1 MKKQLHLKIPEPCHE
16 DWNTMTP
23 VEKGRF
29 CDSCQKQVVDFT
41 GMSDEQVFAFFRKPA
56 TGSVCG
62 RFMNDQLDR
71 DILMPRKRVPW
82 LKYFF
87 QFTIP
92 VFLTSLKTT
101 AQGQVVLKRSTNEVC
116 SKEVMGNSRMLNQPK
131 LVGDTIIIPGQKE
144 NISLEPLLTGKVGMV
159 TSSVLKQIQGRVVDE
174 NGMGIPYSSIFIKGT
189 KTGTVCDSV
198 GYFKLRML
206 QRQSEIILVAS
217 SVGYSTVEKNIE
229 LATNSLSN
237 IIMSSTTALSGEVV
251 IVGAISNAI
260 KGRMVGAVSVV
271 KKEPIY
277 QRFQKW
283 IGIKQDSAN
292 VYPNPVMRSH
302 SVRIEFASS
311 QNQKLRVKLF
321 TLDGKM
327 VDEKYFEAVKG
338 QSIFQLQVDSRLT
351 AGIYLLQIIDETGRL
366 IKKEKLIVN

>member
-71 DILMPRKRVPW
+71 DILMPRKRIPW

-92 VFLTSLKTT
+92 VFLTGLKTT

-116 SKEVMGNSRMLNQPK
+116 SKEIMGNSRILNQPK
-131 LVGDTIIIPGQKE
+131 LVGDTIIISGQKE
-144 NISLEPLLTGKVGMV
+144 NISLEPLLTGKVGMM
-159 TSSVLKQIQGRVVDE
+159 TSSVLKKIEGRVVDE
-174 NGMGIPYSSIFIKGT
+174 NGLGIPYSSIFIKGT
-189 KTGTVCDSV
+189 KTGTVCDNV
-198 GYFKLRML
+198 GYFKLKL
-206 QRQSEIILVAS
+206 IQSQSEIILVAS
-217 SVGYSTVEKNIE
+217 SVGYRTVEKSID
-229 LATNSLSN
+229 LATDSLSN
-237 IIMSSTTALSGEVV
+237 IVMSSTTALSGEVV
-251 IVGAISNAI
+251 IVGALSRVI
-260 KGRMVGAVSVV
+260 KGSLAGAVSVI
-271 KKEPIY
+271 KKDPPF
-277 QRFQKW
+277 QRFKKW
-283 IGIKQDSAN
+283 IGPRHDSAK

-302 SVRIEFASS
+302 SVSIEFTSP
-311 QNQKLRVKLF
+311 QNQKLRVNVF

-338 QSIFQLQVDSRLT
+338 QSIFQLLVESRLT
-351 AGIYLLQIIDETGRL
+351 AGIYLLQITDETGRL